1 MSEKRPNFGLDEEM
15 KKKLK
20 LDGSASGT
28 VANQETLKPSR
39 GKGKRKKKSRAA
51 DEDSLKE
58 QMWERSSSKGQT
70 PTQSRSGSIHTT
82 LLYRK
87 RLTYEDV
94 LTEPFYQRDLKGNMT
109 GSWWFHLRTIR
120 ERSGRWRLHTKGFH

>member
-1 MSEKRPNFGLDEEM
+1 MSEKRPNFGLDEGM

-28 VANQETLKPSR
+28 LANQETLKPSR
-39 GKGKRKKKSRAA
+39 GKGKRKRNQA

-58 QMWERSSSKGQT
+58 QMWERSSSKDQT

-94 LTEPFYQRDLKGNMT
+94 LTGRL
-109 GSWWFHLRTIR
+109 TIPPESAR
-120 ERSGRWRLHTKGFH
+120 IVLPK